1 MKAENLSTTL
11 AVSCILLLAHP
22 AGFALAHTQNG
33 SLGDAAGATDYY
45 QISCTDDG
53 NGVPAS
59 FVAQVTNRSPVAA
72 QVVSVLVHR
81 GIAAVNSTDTNAGDS
96 AGSPVVFV
104 NGGDGVYN
112 VFVIKTG
119 PGGENYTITF
129 HCMTE
134 VDGGGIHTGTTIV
147 FRQNQ

>member
-1 MKAENLSTTL
+1 M
-11 AVSCILLLAHP
+11 
-22 AGFALAHTQNG
+22 
-33 SLGDAAGATDYY
+33 
-45 QISCTDDG
+45 
-53 NGVPAS
+53 PAS

-112 VFVIKTG
+112 VFVTSSRTRRRELHDHVPLHDRGRRWRYPHGHHYRIQAESVT
-119 PGGENYTITF
+119 
-129 HCMTE
+129 
-134 VDGGGIHTGTTIV
+134 
-147 FRQNQ
+147 